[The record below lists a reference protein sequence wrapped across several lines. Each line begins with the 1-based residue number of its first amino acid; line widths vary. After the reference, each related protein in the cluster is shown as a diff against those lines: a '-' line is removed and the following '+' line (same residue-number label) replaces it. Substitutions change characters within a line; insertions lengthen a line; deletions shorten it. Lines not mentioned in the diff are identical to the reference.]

1 MHFMNRRPGDHTR
14 RHPDKLSGSV
24 HKHYTIFTRHT
35 RTRNLSPLPLPVPLD
50 SRAA

>member
-1 MHFMNRRPGDHTR
+1 MNRRHGDHTR

-24 HKHYTIFTRHT
+24 RKHYTIFTRRN
-35 RTRNLSPLPLPVPLD
+35 RTRDLSPLALPVLLD